1 MIDSGTFR
9 GDETMALAGRRILID
24 ASMVRGG
31 GGFTHAVNLVPRLAA
46 REPEARFRLLVR
58 SAEVVAAIAPPSN
71 LEVIHLPEN
80 SLATRLRFQFRE
92 AARLTRE
99 FAADVYFSVAETAP
113 FSLPCPLVVSFRNPN
128 VFTPIEQGWGFYQ
141 SMRLPALRRAAI
153 RTSRRAARVVF
164 VSHDSARWIGDSI
177 GVAPERRAVIH
188 HGITAADWRPDPET
202 RSASRDGIL
211 SVSSVY
217 RYKNFVRLIEAWRSL
232 WSDRASV
239 PDLTL
244 IGDVV
249 DREYA
254 RAMEDA
260 RTACG
265 ALAKRVH
272 ILGRIP
278 HHEIADH
285 YRRAAIFAFP
295 SYLET
300 FGHPMLEAMAADLP
314 VVAAESGVFR
324 EVADDAAVYCDPFDA
339 GSIALALGRVLDDA
353 SLRRRMVDAGRRRVA
368 LFSWDATAE
377 RTAEVLAD
385 VID

>member
-1 MIDSGTFR
+1 MIDSGTVR
-9 GDETMALAGRRILID
+9 VDEPMALAGRRILID

-58 SAEVVAAIAPPSN
+58 SLEVVDAIDPPAN
-71 LEVIHLPEN
+71 LEVVRLAEN
-80 SLATRLRFQFRE
+80 SLATRLRFQFGE
-92 AARLTRE
+92 AARLARE
-99 FAADVYFSVAETAP
+99 FSANVYFSVAETAP
-113 FSLPCPLVVSFRNPN
+113 FALPCPLIVSFRNPN
-128 VFTPIEQGWGFYQ
+128 VFTPIDQGWGLYQ

-153 RTSRRAARVVF
+153 RTSRRAERVVF

-177 GVAPERRAVIH
+177 GLAPERRAVIH
-188 HGITAADWRPDPET
+188 HGITVADWRPSTET
-202 RSASRDGIL
+202 PSVGRDGIL

-217 RYKNFVRLIEAWRSL
+217 RYKNFVRLIDAWRSL
-232 WSDRASV
+232 WSERASV
-239 PDLTL
+239 PDLTI

-249 DREYA
+249 DREHA
-254 RAMEDA
+254 HAMEAA

-265 ALAKRVH
+265 ALAGRVH
-272 ILGRIP
+272 ILGRVP
-278 HHEIADH
+278 HRDVADH

-300 FGHPMLEAMAADLP
+300 FGHPILEAMAADLP
-314 VVAAESGVFR
+314 VVASETGVFR
-324 EVADDAAVYCDPFDA
+324 EVADDAAVYCDPFDTR
-339 GSIALALGRVLDDA
+339 SIALALGRVLDDS
-353 SLRRRMVDAGRRRVA
+353 SLRRRLVEAGRRRVE